1 MKNILKTGLLLSFS
15 LALLTS
21 CVNDDETAIP
31 SLKIPF
37 YTENF
42 DEVDFNEV
50 LDYENWTNFAEA
62 GTKFWIER
70 EFNDDGYAQFSSFQ
84 SGNSSNIGWLI
95 SPPIDLTDKIDVKMS
110 FQSASN
116 FVENSANK
124 LEVFV
129 SSNYDGTNVLGATWT
144 KMNANVADETTN
156 DYLYVPSGEIDLS
169 AYTSQIHI
177 AFKAT
182 GSNTLSGLFQVD
194 KLNVYTSK

>member
-1 MKNILKTGLLLSFS
+1 MKNILKKGLLLSFS

-31 SLKIPF
+31 SLKVPF
-37 YTENF
+37 YSENF
-42 DEVDFNEV
+42 NEIDFNQV

-62 GTKFWIER
+62 GSKLWIER

-124 LEVFV
+124 LEVYV
-129 SSNYDGTNVLGATWT
+129 SSNYDGTNVLAATWT
-144 KMNANVADETTN
+144 KLDANVADETTN

-169 AYTSQIHI
+169 AYTGQIHI

>member
-31 SLKIPF
+31 SLKVPF
-37 YTENF
+37 YSENF
-42 DEVDFNEV
+42 NEIDFNQV

-62 GTKFWIER
+62 GTKLWIER

-95 SPPIDLTDKIDVKMS
+95 SPSIDLTDKIDVKMS

-124 LEVFV
+124 LEVYV
-129 SSNYDGTNVLGATWT
+129 SSNYDGTNVLAATWT
-144 KMNANVADETTN
+144 KLDANVADETTN

-169 AYTSQIHI
+169 TYTGQIHI